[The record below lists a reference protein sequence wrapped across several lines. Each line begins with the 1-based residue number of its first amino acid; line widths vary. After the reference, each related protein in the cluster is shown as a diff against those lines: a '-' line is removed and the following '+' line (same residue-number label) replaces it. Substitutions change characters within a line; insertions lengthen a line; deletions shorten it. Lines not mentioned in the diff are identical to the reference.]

1 MLTTG
6 GGRIWQD
13 ETKDSTMW
21 SEDRYNAFMARQAI
35 DDEDLLR
42 LESYTATIEPVDGSK
57 REMLHQLAMTV
68 FWPHRGRDIDLFLR
82 LGQGYVACD
91 EIGRPLGSAMYF
103 PMGPDFAML
112 GMMVVSPRL
121 QSQGAGRRML
131 RRIMRDCAGRDLRI
145 TSTRHGFRLYESA
158 GFVPVSTIYQQQGI
172 VREISAP
179 APTDGMLR
187 DLTLADRDAIVALDR
202 SATHADRSAVF
213 DALLEVSDGLVLE
226 QDGEVKG
233 FAMKRAFGKGTVIGP
248 VLADS
253 DEMAIQLTA
262 PLLQSCEGR
271 FARFD
276 RQVESEAMGAFLA
289 AAGLGVYDT
298 VTEMRLG
305 SNRLSQEGLRV
316 YGLASH
322 SLG

>member
-103 PMGPDFAML
+103 PMGTQYQTF
-112 GMMVVSPRL
+112 SC
-121 QSQGAGRRML
+121 SN
-131 RRIMRDCAGRDLRI
+131 
-145 TSTRHGFRLYESA
+145 
-158 GFVPVSTIYQQQGI
+158 TI
-172 VREISAP
+172 
-179 APTDGMLR
+179 
-187 DLTLADRDAIVALDR
+187 
-202 SATHADRSAVF
+202 
-213 DALLEVSDGLVLE
+213 LEVSN
-226 QDGEVKG
+226 
-233 FAMKRAFGKGTVIGP
+233 
-248 VLADS
+248 
-253 DEMAIQLTA
+253 
-262 PLLQSCEGR
+262 
-271 FARFD
+271 
-276 RQVESEAMGAFLA
+276 VESTSSL
-289 AAGLGVYDT
+289 
-298 VTEMRLG
+298 
-305 SNRLSQEGLRV
+305 LR
-316 YGLASH
+316 YPATLCNAYP
-322 SLG
+322 